1 MLRILGRGTR
11 PCDGLT
17 RREAMCVGGLS
28 LFGGVTLPTL
38 LKAQESRQ
46 LTPGGN
52 ANRAASTGG
61 TAKSVVLLNL
71 FGGPPHMDMF
81 DLKPAAPKEVRG
93 EFNPIATSVPG
104 LSICELL
111 PLTALVMDRTTLIR
125 TYSHKYNSHNPYN
138 VYTGFDGGDDR
149 ENYFAKPSDHP
160 GMGAICQYLNLGPD
174 DIPRYVIMPA
184 YPGYSQAL
192 RRAGP
197 YGGYLGSQYDPLFTI
212 WDKKFAGKGGF
223 YEPATALGVPLLP
236 ALGNLAD
243 VTADRLDR
251 RRSLLDQ
258 LDHSVAAVEASR
270 AAQGMNHFQQKVFSL
285 LTSAKTRG
293 AFDISGESDKVLDR
307 YGRHLWGSSMLIA
320 RRLVEAG
327 STFVSINWEEADSGN
342 HWDMHNNN
350 FGMCRGLLPTLDQ
363 IVSALILDLEER
375 GLLDSTLVVVMG
387 EMGRTP
393 RVNRAA
399 GRDHWPQCGFA
410 LLAGGGAKRACVV
423 GKTDEQAAY
432 PVDRPVSAG
441 DMVATIY
448 QLLGIDPHLT
458 VPDRTGRPIGIAHGG
473 EPVFEA
479 IA

>member
-1 MLRILGRGTR
+1 MLRILGRGTK
-11 PCDGLT
+11 PCDGVT

-28 LFGGVTLPTL
+28 LFGGVTLPNL
-38 LKAQESRQ
+38 LAAQEGKRPVR
-46 LTPGGN
+46 PG
-52 ANRAASTGG
+52 T
-61 TAKSVVLLNL
+61 TKSVVLVNL
-71 FGGPPHMDMF
+71 FGGPPHMDTF
-81 DLKPAAPKEVRG
+81 DMKPAAPEQVRG
-93 EFNPIATSVPG
+93 EFKPIATSVPS
-104 LSICELL
+104 LSVCEFL
-111 PLTALVMDRTTLIR
+111 PLTAQVMDRTTLIR
-125 TYSHKYNSHNPYN
+125 TYSHQYNSHNPYN
-138 VYTGFDGGDDR
+138 VYTGFDGGNDR
-149 ENYFAKPSDHP
+149 ENYFAKRSDHP
-160 GMGAICQYLNLGPD
+160 GMGAVCQYMNLGPT

-192 RRAGP
+192 RRSGP

-212 WDKKFAGKGGF
+212 WDKKFAGKGEF
-223 YEPATALGVPLLP
+223 YKPTVPVGVPLLP

-258 LDHSVAAVEASR
+258 IDNSVATIEASR
-270 AAQGMNHFQQKVFSL
+270 AAQGMNHFQQQVFSL
-285 LTSAKTRG
+285 LTSAKTRA
-293 AFDISGESDKVLDR
+293 AFDISHEPESVFDR
-307 YGRHLWGSSMLIA
+307 YGRNLWGSSAIIA

-342 HWDMHNNN
+342 HWDMHSNN
-350 FGMCRGLLPTLDQ
+350 FGMCRVLLPMLDQ
-363 IVSALILDLEER
+363 LVSGLILDLEER

-410 LLAGGGAKRACVV
+410 LLAGGGVKRGFVL
-423 GKTDEQAAY
+423 GKTDAQAAY
-432 PVDRPVSAG
+432 PTDRPVSAG

-448 QLLGIDPHLT
+448 QLLGIDPQMT
-458 VPDRTGRPIGIAHGG
+458 VEDLSGRPIGISHSGA
-473 EPVFEA
+473 PVFEV